1 MSYFIYDNAS
11 PPNRPRPRPARHWTI
26 RGSEEE
32 PGADHLRT
40 GTQVG
45 SATMPLPNGVYRADQ
60 VGSLL
65 RPRELLAAREEAE
78 QGRITAAQLRALEDK
93 HIADVV
99 RKQRAVGLRSVTDG
113 EFRRRW
119 FHVDFLKHLS
129 GVEQRGALRSTNVSV
144 GGTMPPRLVVVDK
157 IRHPAPIQVDDY
169 RFLESRIAAADDEG
183 DATATATAAVAATAK
198 VCIPSPTMIHFRN
211 SRETIDEA
219 AYPTLDPFFDDLARV
234 YREELDDLYRA
245 GCRFVQLD
253 DTNLA
258 YLCDP
263 GMRAAAEQ
271 RHGDADRLARRY
283 AALINAAVAGRP
295 RDLAVGIHLCRGNHR
310 SRWFAQ
316 GGYEPV
322 AEVLFRELDVDVYFL
337 EYDDARSGD
346 FSPLRHLPPHKV
358 VVLGLLTSKT
368 AALDDRA
375 QVIGRL
381 REAAAF
387 CPRGLDQLCLSHQCG
402 FSSTSEGNDLSEE
415 DQWAKL
421 RLEVDIATEVWG
433 DDPSL

>member
-1 MSYFIYDNAS
+1 
-11 PPNRPRPRPARHWTI
+11 
-26 RGSEEE
+26 
-32 PGADHLRT
+32 
-40 GTQVG
+40 
-45 SATMPLPNGVYRADQ
+45 MPLPTGVYRADQ

-65 RPRELLAAREEAE
+65 RPKALLAARDDAAE
-78 QGRITAAQLRALEDK
+78 GKITAAQLRALEDE

-99 RKQRAVGLRSVTDG
+99 RKQQAVGLRAVTDG

-119 FHVDFLKHLS
+119 FHVDFLRHLS
-129 GVEQRGALRSTNVSV
+129 GVEQRGAMQSTNVSV
-144 GGTMPPRLVVVDK
+144 GGTMPPRLVVVGK
-157 IRHPAPIQVDDY
+157 LAHPAPIQVDDF
-169 RFLESRIAAADDEG
+169 RFLESHIDNNGESEG
-183 DATATATAAVAATAK
+183 DSEGKSKDKGKGKTTTK

-211 SRETIDEA
+211 TRDTIDET
-219 AYPTLDPFFDDLARV
+219 AYPTLEPFFADLARV
-234 YREELDDLYRA
+234 FQEELADLYAA

-263 GMRAAAEQ
+263 QMRAEAER
-271 RHGDADRLARRY
+271 RHGGDADALARRY
-283 AALINAAVAGRP
+283 AALINAAIARRP
-295 RDLAVGIHLCRGNHR
+295 ADMAVGIHVCRGNHR

-322 AEVLFRELDVDVYFL
+322 AEVLFKELDVDVYFL

-346 FSPLRHLPPHKV
+346 FAPLRHLPPHKI
-358 VVLGLLTSKT
+358 VVLGVMTSKR

-375 QVIGRL
+375 QVVSRL

-402 FSSTSEGNDLSEE
+402 FSSTSEGNDLTEE
-415 DQWAKL
+415 EQWAKL
-421 RLEVDIATEVWG
+421 RLEVDIAKEVWG
-433 DDPSL
+433 DDLSV